1 MSIEVLDPTYGD
13 GLAGAGSQ
21 EFALA
26 QRLETLA
33 GATVGF
39 ISNGKQGTVRFFDAL
54 ERELIAQ
61 YGVARVV
68 REVKSNYSAPAD
80 PDILDRAKEWN
91 ALVSGIGD

>member
-1 MSIEVLDPTYGD
+1 MSFEVLDPTYGD
-13 GLAGAGSQ
+13 ATA

-26 QRLETLA
+26 RRLATLD
-33 GATVGF
+33 GAVVGI

-54 ERELIAQ
+54 QRELVDT
-61 YGVARVV
+61 YGVASVI
-68 REVKSNYSAPAD
+68 REVKSNYSAPAT